1 MRFMKITLLD
11 RDSLG
16 MDTPVERLS
25 QIGEVEIFEKSSP
38 EQVSDRI
45 KNSEVVIINKVK
57 ITREIIKKA
66 KKLKLICVFAT
77 GYDNIDVEAAKEYG
91 VGVCNV
97 PGYSTDSVALYT
109 VTTALSLYTH
119 IFEYN
124 DFIKRDDYEKS
135 GCANLLTPVY
145 HEISGKV
152 WGIVGCG
159 NIGRAVAKI
168 AQALGAKVIVNKR
181 TPIDEYKTVDIETL
195 CRESDIIS
203 LHCPLN
209 DSTRNLIDK
218 EKISLMKESVV
229 IVNEARGAVTNES
242 DIADAIN
249 SGRIAAFG
257 CDVYS
262 EEPFSK
268 NHPFQKIKNLPN
280 VLLTPH
286 AAWGAYEARERCL
299 EIICN
304 NIKSFYSGELKNRV
318 DLQK

>member
-1 MRFMKITLLD
+1 MKITLLD